1 MSTPVAE
8 DRILIRGAREH
19 NLRIPELILPKNRLV
34 VFTGVS
40 GSGKSSLAFDTLYAE
55 GQRRYV
61 ESLSSYARQ
70 FLGQME
76 KPKVDRLSG
85 LSPTIAIEQ
94 KTASANPRSTVGTIT
109 EIYDYL
115 RVLYARAGDQ
125 HCHLC
130 GRLVAAQS
138 LDQIVESLEALPA
151 GTRLQIAAPIAEN
164 RKGEYKDVLADLRRR
179 GFARLVIDGTPVR
192 LDDGEPTLSKKQR
205 HTIDLVVDRVQ
216 IGKTARSRLTDSI
229 ETALAEGKGALKA
242 LREDDAAAKSPKGGD
257 AAKSPKGGDAA
268 LRFSQE
274 RACASCGVGFPELS
288 PQSFSFNTPV
298 GMCVD
303 CNGLGVRAEMDPDLV
318 VPDPTLSIRQG
329 AIEPWATVLSSGS
342 SWTYKIVRAL
352 SDEVG
357 IDLDKPWAKLTQRDK
372 SIILYGTG
380 VSRVR
385 VRWNGRHGSGS
396 FAMRFEGVLN
406 TMMRRLR
413 ETRSEMMR
421 EHYRKYFSEK
431 PCRACGGARLRP
443 ESGAVLFGGQSIV
456 DVTRLTVAAA
466 QEFFDSVRLEGGKA
480 LVAEEVLKEVHARLG
495 FLLSVG
501 LEYLTLDR
509 LGPSLSGGE
518 AQRIRLASQLGA
530 ELSGVLYVLDEPS
543 IGLHQRDNLRLIAT
557 LRKLRDLGNTVIVVE
572 HDRETIES
580 ADHVVDFGP
589 GAGRLGGEVVFSG
602 PPADLAAGSSLT
614 GGYISGRERIP
625 VPARRREGRGEVAVL
640 GAAEHNLRQID
651 ARFPLGVL
659 VAVTGV
665 SGAGKSSLVRGI
677 LYPALMR
684 KLHGSRDPVGTHL
697 RIEGAEQLDK
707 VIHIDQQPI
716 GRTPRSNPA
725 TYTKA
730 FDVIRDLYAQTPDA
744 RAAGYAPGR
753 FSFNVRG
760 GRCDACEGDGVKR
773 VEMHFLPDVWVS
785 CDTCR
790 GKRYNE
796 ATLRV
801 RYKGKTIADVLET
814 SVADAL
820 ELFGPHPIL
829 RRILQTLVDV
839 GLDYSALGQSAPTL
853 SGGEAQR
860 VKLSRELA
868 KRATGRTLYVLDEP
882 TTGLHFD
889 DIRKLLAVL
898 HRLVDAGNTV
908 VVIEHNLDVI
918 RNADHVIDLGPEGG
932 SGGGS
937 IVAQGTPEQVARV
950 ASSHTGRYLRGLAE
964 ASTVAASLRSP
975 TAVWSRRCP
984 SSA

>member
-1 MSTPVAE
+1 MSNE
-8 DRILIRGAREH
+8 DRILIKGAREH
-19 NLRIPELILPKNRLV
+19 NLQIDELVLPKNRLV

-94 KTASANPRSTVGTIT
+94 KTASSNPRSTVGTIT

-115 RVLYARAGDQ
+115 RVLYARAGEQ

-130 GRLVAAQS
+130 GRPVAALA
-138 LDQIVESLEALPA
+138 LDQIVDALLGQPA
-151 GTRLQIAAPIAEN
+151 GTRLEIAAPIAEN
-164 RKGEYKDVLADLRRR
+164 RKGEYKDVLEDLRRR
-179 GFARLVIDGTPVR
+179 GFARVRIGGKLVR
-192 LDDGEPTLSKKQR
+192 LDEDEAPTLSKKIR

-216 IGKTARSRLTDSI
+216 IGKTSRARLTDSV
-229 ETALAEGKGALKA
+229 ETALREGKGALRA
-242 LREDDAAAKSPKGGD
+242 LPEGDGG
-257 AAKSPKGGDAA
+257 GAA
-268 LRFSQE
+268 LRFSQD
-274 RACASCGVGFPELS
+274 RACTNCGVGFPELS
-288 PQSFSFNTPV
+288 PQSFSFNTPI

-303 CNGLGVRAEMDPDLV
+303 CNGLGTRAEMDPDLV
-318 VPDPTLSIRQG
+318 VPDGSLSIREG
-329 AIEPWATVLSSGS
+329 AIEPWRHAMATGQG
-342 SWTYKIVRAL
+342 WTFRIIDAL
-352 SDEVG
+352 SNEMG
-357 IDLDKPWAKLTQRDK
+357 IDLDKPWSKLSARDRNVV
-372 SIILYGTG
+372 LHGTG

-385 VRWNGRHGSGS
+385 VRWKGRHGSGS
-396 FAMRFEGVLN
+396 FALRFEGVLN
-406 TMMRRLR
+406 SLMRRFK
-413 ETRSEMMR
+413 ETRSQQMR
-421 EHYRKYFSEK
+421 DWYQRFFSEK

-443 ESGAVLFGGQSIV
+443 ESRAVRFEGASVV
-456 DVTRLTVAAA
+456 DVTRMTVAAA
-466 QEFFDSVRLEGGKA
+466 QQFFAGVRLTGGRA
-480 LVAEEVLKEVHARLG
+480 LVAEEVLKEVNARLG

-518 AQRIRLASQLGA
+518 AQRIRLASQLGS

-543 IGLHQRDNLRLIAT
+543 IGLHQRDNIRLIAT
-557 LRKLRDLGNTVIVVE
+557 LRKLRDLGNTVLVVE
-572 HDRETIES
+572 HDRETIEA

-589 GAGRLGGEVVFSG
+589 GAGKHGGHVVYGGPAVGLSTSG
-602 PPADLAAGSSLT
+602 TLT
-614 GGYISGRERIP
+614 GRYLSGEESIP
-625 VPARRREGRGEVAVL
+625 VPPVRRTPRGEIVVR
-640 GAAEHNLRQID
+640 GAAEHNLRD
-651 ARFPLGVL
+651 VDVRFPLGVL
-659 VAVTGV
+659 TAVTGV

-684 KLHGSRDPVGTHL
+684 KLHDSREPVGKH
-697 RIEGAEQLDK
+697 RAVEGVAQLDK

-730 FDVIRDLYAQTPDA
+730 FDIVRDLFAQTPEA
-744 RAAGYAPGR
+744 RAFGYAPGR

-760 GRCDACEGDGVKR
+760 GRCEACEGDGVKR
-773 VEMHFLPDVWVS
+773 VEMHFLPDVYVP

-801 RYKGKTIADVLET
+801 HYKGKTIHEVLET
-814 SVADAL
+814 SVGEAL
-820 ELFGPHPIL
+820 ELFAHPVL

-839 GLDYSALGQSAPTL
+839 GLDYVHLGQPAPTL

-889 DIRKLLAVL
+889 DVRKLLAVL
-898 HRLVDAGNTV
+898 HRLVDAGNSV

-918 RNADHVIDLGPEGG
+918 RGADHVIDLGPEGG
-932 SGGGS
+932 AGGGL
-937 IVAQGTPEQVARV
+937 VVVEGPPEDVARV
-950 ASSHTGRYLRGLAE
+950 AASHTGHYLSEILGIRATRAARGGQRR
-964 ASTVAASLRSP
+964 AAGRGVRA
-975 TAVWSRRCP
+975 AV
-984 SSA
+984 